1 MCHWVDS
8 NTFLS
13 CIFRHF
19 SCHEMLFIIEDEN
32 EAAALFIKPHHGCAS
47 DENFAD
53 EDDGGMIDNLTGNQL
68 KLCF

>member
-1 MCHWVDS
+1 
-8 NTFLS
+8 
-13 CIFRHF
+13 
-19 SCHEMLFIIEDEN
+19 MLFIIEDEN

-47 DENFAD
+47 DKNSAD